1 MMRAA
6 LGIRIQ
12 VCFGSD
18 TPPEPAR
25 VRGLESQTVSY
36 LYRVDF
42 HYPP

>member
-1 MMRAA
+1 MRAV

-25 VRGLESQTVSY
+25 VRGLESLTVSY
-36 LYRVDF
+36 PDRFDF